1 MLDRL
6 PEDVLVRIFSYAVPP
21 ASPDAISHRYR
32 RLRSLAFISRTVAR
46 AVGRVLYE
54 TVDIND
60 EISAVHLCIQASN
73 SKVAR
78 FLAFHSTTTLR
89 VDEIRGD
96 YVEQLLKRLPALT
109 ELDIRSSSLNVLT
122 LSLTV
127 GVRAPLYSDAQ
138 VTLKFLTKCGREDLL
153 PARQSPA
160 PAAHLARL
168 VLNDVVLFDDER
180 KPVPMTKLINPSS
193 MPRLRTLAVTWAE
206 GDAEVSF
213 VAPQLTHLWLSR
225 FILSDSR
232 TSIHPSLPA
241 ESFDNLPN
249 LQHFA
254 VDLLLRDDLADIAHL
269 SAALRSVRLDGKNVA
284 EVERFLLS
292 ANPPCIRQL
301 ALLVVDKVKE
311 RDQRWR
317 ERTISECQNRGVVLE
332 EDDFKA
338 HPDQHH
344 ADVRWWAQYTQAA

>member
-6 PEDVLVRIFSYAVPP
+6 SEDVLVRILGYAVPP
-21 ASPDAISHRYR
+21 ASPDAVSHRYR
-32 RLRSLAFISRTVAR
+32 RLRSLAFISKAVAR
-46 AVGRVLYE
+46 AVGRVLYQ

-73 SKVAR
+73 SRTAR

-109 ELDIRSSSLNVLT
+109 ELDIRSSSFDVLT
-122 LSLTV
+122 LSLAV
-127 GVRAPLYSDAQ
+127 GIRALYLES
-138 VTLKFLTKCGREDLL
+138 VTLKFLTKCGARTCCRLASL
-153 PARQSPA
+153 P
-160 PAAHLARL
+160 HLPHLTRL
-168 VLNDVVLFDDER
+168 VLNDVVPNDDDER
-180 KPVPMTKLINPSS
+180 KAVPMTKLINPSS
-193 MPRLRTLAVTWAE
+193 MPRLTTLAVTWAE

-249 LQHFA
+249 LQHLA
-254 VDLLLRDDLADIAHL
+254 VDLLLRDDLADMAHL
-269 SAALRSVRLDGKNVA
+269 SAGLRCVRVDGKNVTNA
-284 EVERFLLS
+284 ERFLLS

-301 ALLVVDKVKE
+301 AFLVVDKVKG

-317 ERTISECQNRGVVLE
+317 EQTISECQNRGVVLE

-338 HPDQHH
+338 HPDEHH
-344 ADVRWWAQYTQAA
+344 ADVRWWARYTQAPC

>member
-1 MLDRL
+1 MFSRYPL
-6 PEDVLVRIFSYAVPP
+6 PSVRSA
-21 ASPDAISHRYR
+21 
-32 RLRSLAFISRTVAR
+32 SLAPTLLFALI
-46 AVGRVLYE
+46 LE
-54 TVDIND
+54 
-60 EISAVHLCIQASN
+60 SA
-73 SKVAR
+73 
-78 FLAFHSTTTLR
+78 
-89 VDEIRGD
+89 
-96 YVEQLLKRLPALT
+96 
-109 ELDIRSSSLNVLT
+109 
-122 LSLTV
+122 
-127 GVRAPLYSDAQ
+127 GVRALYLES
-138 VTLKFLTKCGREDLL
+138 VTLKFLTKCGARTCCRLASL
-153 PARQSPA
+153 PHLP
-160 PAAHLARL
+160 HLARL